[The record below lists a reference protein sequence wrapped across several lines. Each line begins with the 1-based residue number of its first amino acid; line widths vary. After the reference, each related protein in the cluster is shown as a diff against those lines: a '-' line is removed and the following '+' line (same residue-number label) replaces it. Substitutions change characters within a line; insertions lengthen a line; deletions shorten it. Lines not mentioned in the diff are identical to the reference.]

1 MVLIV
6 VLLLIVVE
14 VYQNI
19 IHTKVISGNTRK
31 FLNETSFFVFI
42 FLKKTFMT
50 YKGLPVFNITIDFES
65 EEGLELV
72 SLVDEPAVM
81 ESFLKFK
88 SDEEAGLVKLV
99 FTSDEEQHIIS
110 GVSLLADT
118 PIYRCDDGINGYY
131 VVFTKQTIKDLVEKY
146 NRENRTNITSL
157 QHNGQPISDCIM
169 VESYFIDKERGICPK
184 EFAHCPD
191 GSWIT
196 SYKVT
201 NDELWNEIKTSG
213 QLNGFSVEISC
224 QLEPA
229 MEGQHLEEEPM
240 SEEEKFFESLLEWLA
255 GGEFGLKKKFK
266 VEKSEIINAIDRK
279 RAIMVDEGGD
289 KAVEYWPS
297 GLGKKDGK
305 DIVVLYNPK
314 TKEWTVQPLS
324 TMGETIVTKEPIGKF
339 DYSDPTYK
347 EIIDDDSVTVSRS
360 VISGDRFLDAI
371 KNKQWVQI
379 SYDDEQP
386 DPATGY
392 RQCIVVAYGTTS
404 AGNVAIRC
412 YEQFG
417 DTRTICP
424 DYKIFLL
431 KRIRSFKPML
441 NVEPWTDD
449 ILDGRYHSG
458 GDKNLSYPLI
468 YAYTLGE

>member
-1 MVLIV
+1 MKYPLYDIV
-6 VLLLIVVE
+6 ID
-14 VYQNI
+14 
-19 IHTKVISGNTRK
+19 
-31 FLNETSFFVFI
+31 LNNEETMMSCI
-42 FLKKTFMT
+42 
-50 YKGLPVFNITIDFES
+50 
-65 EEGLELV
+65 
-72 SLVDEPAVM
+72 SLVTEPAVEYDFECFSQQRKPM
-81 ESFLKFK
+81 KFTITDHDK
-88 SDEEAGLVKLV
+88 HCI
-99 FTSDEEQHIIS
+99 T
-110 GVSLLADT
+110 GVAIRADV
-118 PIYRCDDGINGYY
+118 PIYRYSEEMGEYY
-131 VVFTKQTIKDLVEKY
+131 VRFTKETIEKIVFKYSKMNLWNSVSLEHSGKNIDSAVMVEFFIKSPDKCPKGFENVEDGSLMVTYKITDKELWDTIK
-146 NRENRTNITSL
+146 N
-157 QHNGQPISDCIM
+157 SD
-169 VESYFIDKERGICPK
+169 
-184 EFAHCPD
+184 
-191 GSWIT
+191 
-196 SYKVT
+196 
-201 NDELWNEIKTSG
+201 EI
-213 QLNGFSVEISC
+213 NGFSIEIYADMQPAEQTVEV
-224 QLEPA
+224 
-229 MEGQHLEEEPM
+229 EEDDFLKELM
-240 SEEEKFFESLLEWLA
+240 EWLS
-255 GGEFGLKKKFK
+255 GDEKKNHFK
-266 VEKSEIINAIDRK
+266 VEKSTIVNAIDKK

-297 GLGKKDGK
+297 GLGQKDGK
-305 DIVVLYNPK
+305 NIVVLYNPK

-324 TMGETIVTKEPIGKF
+324 TMGETIVTKETIGDF

-347 EIIDDDSVTVSRS
+347 EIIDDDSVAVSRS

-431 KRIRSFKPML
+431 KRIRSLKPML
-441 NVEPWTDD
+441 NVEPWTDA

-458 GDKNLSYPLI
+458 DDKNLSYPLI